1 MLSIVRKV
9 CRNIRLPKNMGGA
22 QYLLHPPC
30 GVIYIIFSLL
40 ISSVLAADAFFIAG
54 RLRQAEPAA
63 TRSVICFGQ
72 LKCGSVTIVIRA
84 FFEPCRRRAYAF
96 FAAFQADIFVQNR
109 L

>member
-30 GVIYIIFSLL
+30 GVIYNLIFL
-40 ISSVLAADAFFIAG
+40 ISASLQRTLFLLAG
-54 RLRQAEPAA
+54 QVEPAA
-63 TRSVICFGQ
+63 ARSIICFDINTRLGND
-72 LKCGSVTIVIRA
+72 SYPSH
-84 FFEPCRRRAYAF
+84 FFSLAYAF
-96 FAAFQADIFVQNR
+96 FAVYGADFFVQNR